1 MTLQNSYLNTV
12 ARLLA
17 ENNDI
22 NFSGYSNQNSSI
34 IPADDALTNEI
45 GVREDVTVTR
55 DGTTVNYNTTRSSS
69 NVVDTQNG
77 DDIKEIGLFLTD
89 NGDDLQVYTDV
100 ANIVQTTDFDIE
112 TTIQVNVN
120 RAS

>member
-17 ENNDI
+17 ENNEIDL
-22 NFSGYSNQNSSI
+22 SGYSNQKSNV
-34 IPADDALTNEI
+34 IPADDTLTNEI
-45 GVREDVTVTR
+45 GSREDVTITR
-55 DGTTVNYNTTRSSS
+55 AGTTLNYNTTRSSA
-69 NVVDTQNG
+69 NVVDAQNG
-77 DDIKEIGLFLTD
+77 DDIKEIGLFLT
-89 NGDDLQVYTDV
+89 NSNDDLQVYTDV

-112 TTIQVNVN
+112 TTVQVNVE